1 MEVYDNRT
9 FKEKLKDGV
18 ESTKLKFKNGVDYC
32 RRNPGFIAEAG
43 VTTVI
48 VLKTATKL
56 IKTVAAA
63 RDEADSRK
71 RVYCNDVQSYV
82 KLKREPTRS
91 DLEELRDRMDCGQT
105 KFEALRDM
113 NLLK

>member
-9 FKEKLKDGV
+9 FKEKLMDGV
-18 ESTKLKFKNGVDYC
+18 ESTKLKFKNGVEFC
-32 RRNPGFIAEAG
+32 KQNPGFIAEAG
-43 VTTVI
+43 VTTV
-48 VLKTATKL
+48 VVVKTATKL
-56 IKTVAAA
+56 IKTIAEVK
-63 RDEADSRK
+63 DEADSRK

>member
-1 MEVYDNRT
+1 MEVYDDRT
-9 FKEKLKDGV
+9 FKRKFMDGV
-18 ESTKLKFKNGVDYC
+18 ESAKLKLKDGVDYC

-56 IKTVAAA
+56 IKTVAEVK
-63 RDEADSRK
+63 DEADSRK